1 MFYSLPGTI
10 FFSLTALAFHT
21 PELSTEVLYL
31 PAVSD
36 YIDYNVDDS
45 YHEPSYSYAAP
56 VHSYAASGP
65 SYAASGP
72 SYAASGH
79 SYGGG
84 GHQQSYGQQGHSY
97 GHTDYYT
104 TYQAVPVPVY
114 DDEEEESFGTKL
126 AKGWKDAKD
135 TVRKWEEEA
144 TKKIKDFCKYM
155 EKDCHLLYLLR
166 VLL

>member
-1 MFYSLPGTI
+1 M
-10 FFSLTALAFHT
+10 
-21 PELSTEVLYL
+21 
-31 PAVSD
+31 SD

-72 SYAASGH
+72 SYAASGPSYAPSGQ

-84 GHQQSYGQQGHSY
+84 QHQQSYGQQGHSY

-114 DDEEEESFGTKL
+114 DDEEEESFGSKL
-126 AKGWKDAKD
+126 AKGWKNAKD
-135 TVRKWEEEA
+135 TVRGWEEEA
-144 TKKIKDFCKYM
+144 TKKIKDFCKYI
-155 EKDCHLLYLLR
+155 KRIVIYCSYYLFYYK
-166 VLL
+166 